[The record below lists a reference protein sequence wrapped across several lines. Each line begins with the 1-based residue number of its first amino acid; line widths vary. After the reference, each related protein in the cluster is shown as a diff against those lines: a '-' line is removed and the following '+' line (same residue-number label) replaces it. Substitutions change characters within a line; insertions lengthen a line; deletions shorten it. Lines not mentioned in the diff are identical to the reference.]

1 MVSVAST
8 WLTTYLSCAVEAHPP
23 IINALGAYWS
33 YVACGLAAYHKMA
46 KENQLGAWL
55 NSDDMDDGLR
65 HALVTD
71 RPLLIAHIQA
81 RHLTYEVC
89 HAAIRKWPEAVRY
102 TDKVH
107 PELSIIAIRKNPYLI
122 EFTRETPELCL
133 AAVNLNTGVIQKLLC
148 SSCTLEVRLAAVIQN
163 PDTLEVVLRKTC
175 HHPEVSLAAVSRKG
189 LLLKHVP
196 VDQHTEY
203 LCLVAVR
210 QNGLAM
216 KYVRNPTLP
225 ILMAAVTQNPLALQY
240 ISDPPPRVLLALVL
254 GRLSVV
260 AQDERAAH
268 VAEDVA
274 AITAHVTAVIQQ
286 LSE

>member
-133 AAVNLNTGVIQKLLC
+133 AAV
-148 SSCTLEVRLAAVIQN
+148 IQN